1 MTPGT
6 EAGSTPDSYGAMT
19 ARLFALSARRL
30 RRCDQARGSSGFGAG
45 GRTHS

>member
-30 RRCDQARGSSGFGAG
+30 RRGSSGFGAG